1 MNGKRKSQKEK
12 VRDWPVGTNP
22 VSVLHRLGL
31 LTPALGY
38 RAHREPP
45 PSPGMR
51 TASFLKNE
59 VKVDKSH
66 MHGVGGVRR
75 YMRNL
80 YSRWGRLLTPKT
92 GPAREGMGK
101 HQETP
106 TLEDA
111 VERANRNS

>member
-1 MNGKRKSQKEK
+1 MLYSWLHGKQKEK
-12 VRDWPVGTNP
+12 VRDWPVGTSP
-22 VSVLHRLGL
+22 VPVLHRLGL
-31 LTPALGY
+31 LTPAHGY

-66 MHGVGGVRR
+66 THRVGGVR
-75 YMRNL
+75 RNL
-80 YSRWGRLLTPKT
+80 YSRWVRLLTPKT
-92 GPAREGMGK
+92 VLLGEEWGNTRIPL
-101 HQETP
+101 
-106 TLEDA
+106 LEDA